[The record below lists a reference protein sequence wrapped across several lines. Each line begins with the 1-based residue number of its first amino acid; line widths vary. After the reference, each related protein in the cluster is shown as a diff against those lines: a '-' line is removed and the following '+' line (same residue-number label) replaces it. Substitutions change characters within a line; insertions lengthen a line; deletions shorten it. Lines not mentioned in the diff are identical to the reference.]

1 MSHINNQNILDYLK
15 AIRGKD
21 TLIIEQI
28 RRYALDNNVPII
40 KDEMKDFLQ
49 VIIAAVK
56 PVKILE
62 IGTAIGYSSI
72 IMSNS
77 SESVKQII
85 TLEKSEEMIK
95 IAGKN
100 ITNAEKN
107 SIIKICIGD
116 AEKTLEELEGQFD
129 LIFMD
134 AAKGQYITFLPH
146 CLRLL
151 KKGGILISDNVL
163 QDGYIAKSR
172 WSIPRR
178 QRTIHRRM
186 RQYLWELNHNSAL
199 KTAILPIADGI
210 TISYKTEED
219 NTDE

>member
-1 MSHINNQNILDYLK
+1 MNHINNQNVLDYLNS
-15 AIRGKD
+15 IRNED
-21 TLIIEQI
+21 ILIIEQMKK
-28 RRYALDNNVPII
+28 YALDNDIPII
-40 KDEMKDFLQ
+40 KDDMKDFLQ
-49 VIIAAVK
+49 VIIGATR
-56 PVKILE
+56 PEKILE

-72 IMSNS
+72 IMSDA
-77 SESVKQII
+77 SESVKQVI

-95 IAGKN
+95 IAKNN
-100 ITNAEKN
+100 ITNVNKN
-107 SIIKICIGD
+107 SIIKICVGD
-116 AEKTLEELEGQFD
+116 AERTLEKLD
-129 LIFMD
+129 DKYDMIFMD

-146 CLRLL
+146 CIRLL

-186 RQYLWELNHNSAL
+186 REYLWQLKHNNAL
-199 KTAILPIADGI
+199 KTAVLPIADGI
-210 TISYKTEED
+210 TISYKKEEG